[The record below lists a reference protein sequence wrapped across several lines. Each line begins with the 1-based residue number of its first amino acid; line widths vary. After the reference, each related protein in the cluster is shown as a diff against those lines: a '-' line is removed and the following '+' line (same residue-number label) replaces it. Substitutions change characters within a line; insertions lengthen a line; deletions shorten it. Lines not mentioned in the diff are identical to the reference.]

1 MQDAQIR
8 ETTPPGGEYVAG
20 KTKVYLTTPSFYLMA
35 VLLPT
40 PLAAVAAA
48 IGIWLIQWL
57 MRAKTGNLPSD
68 MATAAS
74 RWVIV
79 ILLSGSLAHIPASDD
94 WPRIGLLFATA
105 VLMFLG
111 DMLTCPLD
119 IAPMSGEGCIRQLS
133 GAQLGLITR
142 FAACLAGIQILR
154 DFRRLS
160 KRQDR
165 RETETK
171 TA

>member
-1 MQDAQIR
+1 MKAHLQAWAPQPLTAIGLTLVAAVSLGWLLGSATAPVLSPRDGETWLLTAFLVAVLVWAGIHPIHIR
-8 ETTPPGGEYVAG
+8 HRF
-20 KTKVYLTTPSFYLMA
+20 KVYLTTPSFYLMA

-94 WPRIGLLFATA
+94 WPRLGPLFATRVLLFPA
-105 VLMFLG
+105 V
-111 DMLTCPLD
+111 
-119 IAPMSGEGCIRQLS
+119 
-133 GAQLGLITR
+133 
-142 FAACLAGIQILR
+142 
-154 DFRRLS
+154 
-160 KRQDR
+160 
-165 RETETK
+165 
-171 TA
+171 